1 LKVESGV
8 SREIQTKNIEQIR
21 NTSIIAWKRFE
32 FDNWQLIK
40 ALKFTAPSMVKYQ
53 EGITSSVIEKI
64 ESDIK
69 LLDMYEKQAMLG
81 IITKPELISKVLNIT
96 VEQAK
101 DKIKELQ
108 KERMQDAE
116 NIDNNSDVN
125 IDTSDNNDNVNDDDN
140 DDMSE

>member
-1 LKVESGV
+1 MGFK
-8 SREIQTKNIEQIR
+8 
-21 NTSIIAWKRFE
+21 
-32 FDNWQLIK
+32 
-40 ALKFTAPSMVKYQ
+40 SMVKYQ

-108 KERMQDAE
+108 KGYDFSYM
-116 NIDNNSDVN
+116 IK
-125 IDTSDNNDNVNDDDN
+125 
-140 DDMSE
+140 